1 MSSST
6 TLAVAG
12 GTTSHPLIGE
22 VKLRVHPDTR
32 KVTFRWTA
40 GTARV
45 TIPRGLT
52 AAQVTSLIDRIAPR
66 LAKMKPSVEFYDGK
80 IIETPFVSLRY
91 AASASVAPSHLVGR
105 IDRTTPDGRHAA
117 TISFHNEADTD
128 DPSFQNAISR
138 YSAKV
143 AAHMAGND
151 LLQMAAAIAD
161 KVNMHPRSWT
171 IGNGTRVLG
180 SCSSLG
186 RITLSR
192 YLLFFPTE
200 LVEYIIKHELAH
212 LIHHDHSPQFHSE
225 VNGMCGGREAELQK
239 QLRNYK
245 WPLLR

>member
-1 MSSST
+1 MSSLIT
-6 TLAVAG
+6 PTVAG

-52 AAQVTSLIDRIAPR
+52 ASQVASLIDRIAPK
-66 LAKMKPSVEFYDGK
+66 LARMKPSVEFYDGK
-80 IIETPFVSLRY
+80 VIDTPFVSLRY
-91 AASASVAPSHLVGR
+91 EASQSVAPSRLIGR
-105 IDRTTPDGRHAA
+105 IDRPTSDGRRAA
-117 TISFHNEADTD
+117 TISFHQAADTD
-128 DPSFQNAISR
+128 DPAFQNNISR

-143 AAHMAGND
+143 AAHIAGNE
-151 LLQMAAAIAD
+151 LLQMAADIAD
-161 KVNMHPRSWT
+161 RVNVHPRSWT
-171 IGNGTRVLG
+171 LGSGTRVLG

-200 LVEYIIKHELAH
+200 LVEYIIIHELAH
-212 LIHHDHSPQFHSE
+212 LIHHDHSPRFHSE
-225 VNGMCGGREAELQK
+225 VNRMCGGREAELQR
-239 QLRNYK
+239 QLRDYK
-245 WPLLR
+245 WPILR